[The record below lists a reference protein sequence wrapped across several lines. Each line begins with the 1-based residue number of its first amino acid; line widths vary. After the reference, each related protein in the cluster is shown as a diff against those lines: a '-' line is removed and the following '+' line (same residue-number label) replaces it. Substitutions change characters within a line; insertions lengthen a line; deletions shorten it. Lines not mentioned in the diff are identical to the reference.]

1 MIKNFR
7 FVFFLLVSL
16 LGLALTH
23 FFLKPTEIV
32 GRKNEAQEPLAKL
45 LIVEKNVKRQQE
57 GRVMWEAVKSGE
69 VLYQGDRI
77 KTDNQSS
84 AQIEFIKNQT
94 QLSVEPNSVVII
106 TLNEK
111 NTQLRVLEGSLFVNN
126 KNVDPNISIVSGA
139 TGNKEMKL
147 SATEA
152 SISVSKNGEA
162 QIDVISAQAG
172 ATQKPNFQKLE
183 PHYGEK
189 IYFSPDEQA
198 SASFSWQ
205 ALDPSYEITLEV
217 GAERQS
223 LKEVSEASIDKIRGE
238 AKVLGLTGQ
247 LYWRLVARKETEELS
262 SPVMRSSFIKGQA
275 PLPVYPVNKEIVQ
288 VIENQFSNDF
298 RWQLAHPLEK
308 IQFVLASDSEFKNI
322 LVKDDVSKQT
332 FYNTTILKNPGRYYW
347 KVMGKLPGREKL
359 ISSQIQD
366 FELLIGAELLS
377 PNLLAPSDKSSFSY
391 GDQTTKKETY
401 FSWKSV
407 EKATKYRLTV
417 KGPQGKK
424 EMVTPSPDYTALDLP
439 PGDYSWWV
447 QSLDDEKQV
456 SKQREI
462 RSFKIKMVGILA
474 LEEKS
479 LKEVY
484 EYVGELPQVELSWK
498 PYPETKNY
506 RFSIANNAFFSP
518 AENLLIEK
526 GLKAKVKLP
535 TKGRYYVQVEALG
548 EDNSSLAKSVV
559 KNFEVKE
566 KPLPLEPRYALSF
579 PDPVMTDSHG
589 DFTYA
594 FQVQNDKGEFEIELR
609 DGTERTV
616 TLFKTAEAKGPIK
629 NLRPGTYQLW
639 ARYNDEYGR
648 SGPWSSKR
656 KVIVPDKSSI
666 AAPKI
671 KGLKIR

>member
-7 FVFFLLVSL
+7 FLFFLLLSL
-16 LGLALTH
+16 IGLGFTH
-23 FFLKPTEIV
+23 LFLKPTEIV
-32 GRKNEAQEPLAKL
+32 GRKNETQVPLAKL
-45 LIVEKNVKRQQE
+45 LSVEKNVKRQQE
-57 GRVMWEAVKSGE
+57 GRVMWEGIKSGE
-69 VLYQGDRI
+69 MLYQGDRI

-94 QLSVEPNSVVII
+94 QLSVEPNSIVII

-126 KNVDPNISIVSGA
+126 KNIDPNISIVSGA
-139 TGNKEMKL
+139 DGKKELKL

-152 SISVSKNGEA
+152 SISVNKNGEA
-162 QIDVISAQAG
+162 KIDVISAQAG
-172 ATQKPNFQKLE
+172 AIEKLNFQKIE

-189 IYFSPDEQA
+189 IYFSPEEQVTA
-198 SASFSWQ
+198 LFSWQ
-205 ALDPSYEITLEV
+205 ALDPSYDIVLEA
-217 GAERQS
+217 GPERQN
-223 LKEVSEASIDKIRGE
+223 LKLISEAVVDKAKGE

-247 LYWRLVARKETEELS
+247 IFWRLVAKKGSEELS
-262 SPVMRSSFIKGQA
+262 SPVMRASFIKGQA
-275 PLPVYPVNKEIVQ
+275 PFPVYPVNKEIVQ
-288 VIENQFSNDF
+288 VIENQFVNDF
-298 RWQLAHPLEK
+298 RWQLSHPLEK

-322 LVKDDVSKQT
+322 IMKDDVSKQT
-332 FYNTTILKNPGRYYW
+332 FYNTTLLKNPGHYFW
-347 KVMGKLPGREKL
+347 KVSGKLPGREKV
-359 ISSQIQD
+359 ISSSVQE
-366 FELLIGAELLS
+366 FELMIGAELLS
-377 PNLLAPSDKSSFSY
+377 PNLLAPIDKASFFY
-391 GDQTTKKETY
+391 GDQRSKKETY
-401 FSWKSV
+401 FSWKSM
-407 EKATKYRLTV
+407 EKASKYKITL

-424 EMVTPSPDYTALDLP
+424 EIVTPSPDYTALDLP

-462 RSFKIKMVGILA
+462 RSFRIKTMGLLA
-474 LEEKS
+474 LEEKN

-484 EYVGELPQVELSWK
+484 EYVGELPQVELGWK
-498 PYPETKNY
+498 SYPEAQHY
-506 RFSIANNAFFSP
+506 RFVIANNAYFSP
-518 AENLLIEK
+518 SENFIIERS
-526 GLKAKVKLP
+526 LKTKIKIP
-535 TKGRYYVQVEALG
+535 TNGKFYVQVEALG
-548 EDNSSLAKSVV
+548 EDNTPLAKSPV

-566 KPLPLEPRYALSF
+566 KPLPIEPRYALSF

-594 FQVQNDKGEFEIELR
+594 FQTQKEKGEFEIEVR
-609 DGTERTV
+609 DSTERTV
-616 TLFKTAEAKGPIK
+616 TLFKTSDAKGPIK

-656 KVIVPDKSSI
+656 RVIVPDKSSI